1 MTDGTIPMTTSG
13 GCQNNHG
20 VIYTSKEILELGI
33 PSSDPIPE
41 PKTCKYCGKTLY
53 HECIVLAGKALVWRL
68 NEPQR
73 CDCEQSKAF
82 WVRWEKKQEEQKKAE
97 AERQAQE
104 ERKQKIDNILSK
116 SGIRQ
121 RFLSR
126 TFDSFKLTSENEQAY
141 DIAVEYVHNWDK
153 HKANGEGLL
162 FEGSCGTGKTHLA
175 VAISLALI
183 QQGVPVVCKTSID
196 MLSDI
201 KQCYQKDST
210 VSEEEVV
217 GVYKTVDLLTIDDLG
232 KEQATEWSVS
242 VLYNIINERY
252 EAMLPTI
259 ITTNYKTSALIDR
272 LSAKGDKETA
282 SAIVSRFVEISRRV
296 TMAWEDYRRKR

>member
-1 MTDGTIPMTTSG
+1 MQDMKTMTDGTIPMTTSG
-13 GCQNNHG
+13 GCQNTHG

-82 WVRWEKKQEEQKKAE
+82 WARWEKKQEEQKKAE

-104 ERKQKIDNILSK
+104 ERKQKIDSILGK

-153 HKANGEGLL
+153 HKAKAKGFFL
-162 FEGSCGTGKTHLA
+162 KALA
-175 VAISLALI
+175 VQARHI
-183 QQGVPVVCKTSID
+183 
-196 MLSDI
+196 
-201 KQCYQKDST
+201 
-210 VSEEEVV
+210 
-217 GVYKTVDLLTIDDLG
+217 LLL
-232 KEQATEWSVS
+232 Q
-242 VLYNIINERY
+242 Y
-252 EAMLPTI
+252 
-259 ITTNYKTSALIDR
+259 R
-272 LSAKGDKETA
+272 LH
-282 SAIVSRFVEISRRV
+282 
-296 TMAWEDYRRKR
+296 

>member
-1 MTDGTIPMTTSG
+1 M
-13 GCQNNHG
+13 
-20 VIYTSKEILELGI
+20 TSK
-33 PSSDPIPE
+33 
-41 PKTCKYCGKTLY
+41 
-53 HECIVLAGKALVWRL
+53 
-68 NEPQR
+68 
-73 CDCEQSKAF
+73 
-82 WVRWEKKQEEQKKAE
+82 
-97 AERQAQE
+97 
-104 ERKQKIDNILSK
+104 
-116 SGIRQ
+116 
-121 RFLSR
+121 
-126 TFDSFKLTSENEQAY
+126 NEQAY
-141 DIAVEYVHNWDK
+141 DIAVEYVHNWNK

-282 SAIVSRFVEISRRV
+282 SAIVSRFVESSHRV